1 MQLIPYDQTR
11 ELQRMESEFD
21 MFVSSEDWQQS
32 VSGHEARSMNL
43 YTEDDQLVAEFS
55 LPQFKKSEVKAT
67 IGQNM
72 LEVVA
77 SHHET
82 TEDSH
87 KHYLHHETSSQYFR
101 RISLPSGADTANM
114 HASFKDGILRVT
126 MPYAPDSSGTEIAIE

>member
-1 MQLIPYDQTR
+1 MQLTPYDQVR

-21 MFVSSEDWQQS
+21 MFLSHDDWHQS
-32 VSGHEARSMNL
+32 VSGHEASSMNL

-77 SHHET
+77 AHHET
-82 TEDSH
+82 SEDTH

-101 RISLPSGADTANM
+101 RVSLPSGADTANM
-114 HASFKDGILRVT
+114 RASFKDGILRVT
-126 MPYAPDSSGTEIAIE
+126 MPFNEDSDGTEIAIE